1 MPGKSNFCLGRK
13 LLLAESHLCM
23 RATYAGSG
31 QQRVLRGP
39 RGFWEGQ
46 LRLKQGTLCPANV
59 TCAQE
64 RWMCLGRVALPGES
78 NLCLGRV
85 FLPWQRDLC
94 LERATCA
101 RGGPLV
107 SGEDNESLMRVTC
120 A

>member
-23 RATYAGSG
+23 RATYVGSG

-64 RWMCLGRVALPGES
+64 RWMCLGKVTYAWGE
-78 NLCLGRV
+78 CFYLGRETCA
-85 FLPWQRDLC
+85 W
-94 LERATCA
+94 RATCA